1 MQIGAIEMAENQNV
15 NKVVYGGKTLI
26 DLTADTI
33 TAGDL
38 AVGVTAHD
46 KSGAA
51 ITGTDTRD
59 SDTSEDTAA
68 VAEILAGKTAHAR
81 GAQLVGTM
89 KNNGAAGVTVSS
101 KDGATIPQGYHDG
114 SGKATI
120 DKASATALVAGNL
133 KQGVSILGV
142 TGTYAGE
149 SAKLQTKSVTP
160 SMTEQT
166 VTADTG
172 YDALSSVSVAAIPY
186 TETDNSAGG
195 KTVTIAG
202 V

>member
-1 MQIGAIEMAENQNV
+1 MAENQSV
-15 NKVVYGGKTLI
+15 NKVVYGGQTLI

-51 ITGTDTRD
+51 ITGTGTRD
-59 SDTSEDTAA
+59 SDTSKDTAA

-120 DKASATALVAGNL
+120 DAASATAHVAGNI
-133 KQGVSILGV
+133 KQGVAILGV
-142 TGTYAGE
+142 TGTYAGKA
-149 SAKLQTKSVTP
+149 AKLQTKSVTP
-160 SMTEQT
+160 STKVQMI
-166 VTADTG
+166 TADTG

>member
-1 MQIGAIEMAENQNV
+1 MAENQNV
-15 NKVVYGGKTLI
+15 NKVVYGGQTLI

-38 AVGVTAHD
+38 AAGVTAHD
-46 KSGAA
+46 KSGAT

-59 SDTSEDTAA
+59 SDTSKDTAA

-81 GAQLVGTM
+81 GAQLTGTM
-89 KNNGAAGVTVSS
+89 RNNGGAGVTVSS
-101 KDGATIPQGYHDG
+101 KTGATIPQGYHDG

-120 DKASATALVAGNL
+120 DTASATALVAGNI
-133 KQGVSILGV
+133 KQGVKVLGV

-149 SAKLQTKSVTP
+149 AAKLQTKNVTP
-160 SMTEQT
+160 STKAQT
-166 VTADTG
+166 ITADTG

-186 TETDNSAGG
+186 AEATNAAGG
-195 KTVTIAG
+195 TTVTIA
-202 V
+202 VA